1 MIKIYETIAN
11 CRICSSK
18 NIQEVLDLGDQ
29 PPANSLYKAN
39 NTSPPNVPLRL
50 LYCND
55 CSTVQLGENVE
66 PDYLFSQY
74 LWVTGTSNKAIEYS
88 HEFARKALTKIDEKI
103 IKQFIVEIASNDG
116 TFLKRFI
123 ESGSKVLGVDPAKNI
138 AEGANN
144 NGIPTKTN
152 FFTEELAEQI
162 VSEEGEVDITIA
174 RNVIPHVKEIHSV
187 IKGMKS
193 LLKDEG
199 TGIIEFHN
207 AGLILEDLHYD
218 YIYHEHLFYFTLK
231 TITGLLNKHNMYV
244 YDVMKSP
251 ISGVSWVVYFS
262 KNKKEKTKELIK
274 SEKQELENN
283 INSFSRWVE
292 FTSQVAIHSDK
303 IKKMVIKSDKKIPAY
318 GASARSS
325 TLLNFCGI
333 NNKHISVVIYKN
345 PMKNGLM
352 TAGSNIPV
360 VSLED
365 GLTEIKNSEKI
376 LLLAWNFQDEIVQEL
391 REAGYS
397 GKFIIPLPGDPYML

>member
-1 MIKIYETIAN
+1 MIKIYETITN

-50 LYCND
+50 MYCND
-55 CSTVQLGENVE
+55 CSTVQLGENVDPE
-66 PDYLFSQY
+66 YLFSQY

-88 HEFARKALTKIDEKI
+88 HEFAKKALSQIDEKI
-103 IKQFIVEIASNDG
+103 IKPFIVEIASNDG

-138 AEGANN
+138 AEHANN
-144 NGIPTKTN
+144 NGIPTNVN

-244 YDVMKSP
+244 YDIMKSP
-251 ISGVSWVVYFS
+251 ISGGSWVVYFS
-262 KNKKEKTKELIK
+262 KIEKTKSQSLLEV
-274 SEKQELENN
+274 EKIEVEKNL
-283 INSFSRWVE
+283 NSFQRWIS
-292 FTSQVAIHSDK
+292 FSDLVK
-303 IKKMVIKSDKKIPAY
+303 QHAERLKEVVFQNDERILAY

-333 NNKHISVVIYKN
+333 TSEHISIVIDKN
-345 PMKNGLM
+345 PLKDGLI
-352 TAGSNIPV
+352 TAGSNIPI
-360 VSLED
+360 VSFEE
-365 GLTEIKNSEKI
+365 GIKNVNNQKRI
-376 LLLAWNFQDEIVQEL
+376 LLLAWNFQDEIVKAL
-391 REAGYS
+391 REFDFKGE
-397 GKFIIPLPGDPYML
+397 FIIPLPGNPYIL

>member
-50 LYCND
+50 MYCND
-55 CSTVQLGENVE
+55 CSTVQLGENVD
-66 PDYLFSQY
+66 PDYLFSKY

-88 HEFARKALTKIDEKI
+88 HEFARKALSQIDEKI
-103 IKQFIVEIASNDG
+103 IKPFIVEIASNDG

-138 AEGANN
+138 AERANN
-144 NGIPTKTN
+144 NGIPTNTN

-162 VSEEGEVDITIA
+162 VSEEGEVDVTIA

-251 ISGVSWVVYFS
+251 ISGGSWVVYFS

-274 SEKQELENN
+274 YEKQELKNN
-283 INSFSRWVE
+283 INSFIRWVE
-292 FTSQVAIHSDK
+292 FSSQVAIHSDK
-303 IKKMVIKSDKKIPAY
+303 IKEMVIKSDKKIPAY

-333 NNKHISVVIYKN
+333 NNKHISVVIDKN

-352 TAGSNIPV
+352 TAGSDIPV

-365 GLTEIKNSEKI
+365 GLKEIKNSEKI

-397 GKFIIPLPGDPYML
+397 GKFFIPLPGDPYML

>member
-1 MIKIYETIAN
+1 MCI
-11 CRICSSK
+11 
-18 NIQEVLDLGDQ
+18 
-29 PPANSLYKAN
+29 
-39 NTSPPNVPLRL
+39 
-50 LYCND
+50 
-55 CSTVQLGENVE
+55 
-66 PDYLFSQY
+66 
-74 LWVTGTSNKAIEYS
+74 
-88 HEFARKALTKIDEKI
+88 
-103 IKQFIVEIASNDG
+103 
-116 TFLKRFI
+116 FLKI
-123 ESGSKVLGVDPAKNI
+123 
-138 AEGANN
+138 
-144 NGIPTKTN
+144 
-152 FFTEELAEQI
+152 
-162 VSEEGEVDITIA
+162 
-174 RNVIPHVKEIHSV
+174 
-187 IKGMKS
+187 
-193 LLKDEG
+193 
-199 TGIIEFHN
+199 
-207 AGLILEDLHYD
+207 
-218 YIYHEHLFYFTLK
+218 
-231 TITGLLNKHNMYV
+231 
-244 YDVMKSP
+244 
-251 ISGVSWVVYFS
+251 
-262 KNKKEKTKELIK
+262 KKEKTKELIK

-333 NNKHISVVIYKN
+333 NNKHISVVIDKN